1 MDKYVSLSSYK
12 GGRSCL
18 ITVIILSTIN
28 LFLGLSES
36 NFSFLYSI
44 FLPQLAISVGKY
56 NFTGIESALVIVL
69 FAIIPIIL
77 LGICYL
83 LSKKDWKWLLVA
95 NVIVGIDIL
104 ILLAYSLLVYFDVS
118 FLINYT
124 FEGII
129 FFLLIKSVRAG
140 KELNNDFEVPNQDE
154 VISEAVDN
162 QEESSSEKIKVYT
175 YDKQLAKQNKADKTV
190 LYFMSLVAFFFMEI
204 LIATALVIFADES
217 TILTVVLLILA
228 ILLVGVFIVLS
239 IKISP
244 FVCNNSYSYYKKDDC
259 VCRISSASLI
269 TTQIFANLL
278 VEKQT
283 DSAYYCSY
291 ISQNGKR
298 RRLIIPKCY
307 PQIDEILL

>member
-28 LFLGLSES
+28 LFLGLLES
-36 NFSFLYSI
+36 NVSFLYSI
-44 FLPQLAISVGKY
+44 FLPQLAVSIGKY
-56 NFTGIESALVIVL
+56 NFTGLESALVIVL

-77 LGICYL
+77 LAICYL

-95 NVIVGIDIL
+95 TVIMGIDIL
-104 ILLAYSLLVYFDVS
+104 ILLAYNLLIYFEVS
-118 FLINYT
+118 FLVNYT

-129 FFLLIKSVRAG
+129 FFLLIKAVRAG
-140 KELNNDFEVPNQDE
+140 KKLNNDFEVPNQDE
-154 VISEAVDN
+154 VINEAVDN
-162 QEESSSEKIKVYT
+162 QEETSSEKIKVYT
-175 YDKQLAKQNKADKTV
+175 YDKQLAKQNKTDKTV
-190 LYFMSLVAFFFMEI
+190 LYFMSLVGFFFMEI
-204 LIATALVIFADES
+204 LIAAALAVFADES
-217 TILTVVLLILA
+217 TILTVALIILA
-228 ILLVGVFIVLS
+228 LLLVLAFVVLS
-239 IKISP
+239 IKLAPFIS
-244 FVCNNSYSYYKKDDC
+244 NNAYSYYKKDDC